1 MAVIFLYFALFL
13 GVHFLSKQF
22 KRPGAARLFQL
33 IACFILLFGFFGFRD
48 ITILN
53 DTSHYYGF
61 YFQKAHILNYR
72 NEPVTTF
79 HLLDK
84 FEYGFQVLIH
94 FLIKYVSKEPYT
106 IILFSSFALTIG
118 ELWFINKYSND
129 IAKVCFYMLIAGLFF
144 THYCIIRQA
153 LALIFFYM
161 AFHYFEKGS
170 IRKYYLLTICA
181 CLFHL
186 SAIFLLSLPIIIKIK
201 PTRRNAFIAI
211 GTALFIAIAIFEIL
225 ALLGLKDHPYYQA
238 AIQKDALSL
247 VGLADCALM
256 IFVLSVCIFVR
267 KRSDAPPPSNIFFWI
282 CILGL
287 CISLIAPVLYPIS
300 RINEFLWPLI
310 LIHLLR
316 YIDPDSMRTPYTQ
329 RIGGT
334 RNLMR
339 TLVIAVFLTK
349 LIGINTLRPEWLH
362 IEPYQFYDFSK
373 KDHTYNLYPQ
383 E

>member
-1 MAVIFLYFALFL
+1 MVVIFLYFALFL

-48 ITILN
+48 ITVLN

-61 YFQKAHILNYR
+61 YYQKAHVFNYR
-72 NEPVTTF
+72 NEPITTF

-94 FLIKYVSKEPYT
+94 FLVKYVSKEPYT
-106 IILFSSFALTIG
+106 IILFSSFVLTFG
-118 ELWFINKYSND
+118 ELWFISKYSHD

-153 LALIFFYM
+153 LALILFYL
-161 AFHYFEKGS
+161 AFVYFEKGK
-170 IRKYYLLTICA
+170 ILKYYLLTLCA

-186 SAIFLLSLPIIIKIK
+186 SAVFLLFLPIIVRIK
-201 PTRRNAFIAI
+201 PTKRNAIIAI
-211 GTALFIAIAIFEIL
+211 GVSLLLAVSLFEVL

-238 AIQKDALSL
+238 AIQKEALSL
-247 VGLADCALM
+247 VGLADCALI
-256 IFVLSVCIFVR
+256 IFTLSVCLFVR
-267 KRSDAPPPSNIFFWI
+267 KRSNAPSPSSTFFWI
-282 CILGL
+282 CIIGL
-287 CISLIAPVLYPIS
+287 CISLIAPVLYPIA
-300 RINEFLWPLI
+300 RINEYLWPLI

-316 YIDPDSMRTPYTQ
+316 YIDPDAMKTPYTQ
-329 RIGGT
+329 RIWGI

-339 TLVIAVFLTK
+339 VLVIAVFLIK
-349 LIGINTLRPEWLH
+349 LIGINTFRPEWLH
-362 IEPYQFYDFSK
+362 IDSYQFYDFGK

>member
-1 MAVIFLYFALFL
+1 MVVIFLYFALFL

-48 ITILN
+48 ITVLN

-61 YFQKAHILNYR
+61 YYQKAHVFNYR
-72 NEPVTTF
+72 NEPITTF

-94 FLIKYVSKEPYT
+94 FLVKYVSKEPYT
-106 IILFSSFALTIG
+106 IILFSSFVLTFG
-118 ELWFINKYSND
+118 ELWFISKYSHD

-153 LALIFFYM
+153 LALILFYL
-161 AFHYFEKGS
+161 AFVYFEKGK
-170 IRKYYLLTICA
+170 ILKYYLLTLCA

-186 SAIFLLSLPIIIKIK
+186 SAVFLLFLPIIVRIK
-201 PTRRNAFIAI
+201 PTKRNAIIAI
-211 GTALFIAIAIFEIL
+211 GVSLLLAVSLFEVL

-238 AIQKDALSL
+238 AIQKEALSL
-247 VGLADCALM
+247 VGLADCALI
-256 IFVLSVCIFVR
+256 IFTLSVCLIVR
-267 KRSDAPPPSNIFFWI
+267 KRSNAPSPSSTFFWI
-282 CILGL
+282 CIIGL
-287 CISLIAPVLYPIS
+287 CISLIAPVLYPIA
-300 RINEFLWPLI
+300 RINEYLWPLI

-316 YIDPDSMRTPYTQ
+316 YIDPDAMKTPYTQ
-329 RIGGT
+329 RIGGI

-339 TLVIAVFLTK
+339 VLVIAVFLIK
-349 LIGINTLRPEWLH
+349 LIGINTFRPEWLH
-362 IEPYQFYDFSK
+362 IDSYQFYDFGK